1 MEKKSFS
8 RLALIGA
15 ILTLP
20 AALIIVPG
28 LAQGLFGLHQLNDSL
43 DALFVN
49 IPATKLLF
57 HPVVVVGGLL
67 IAAGLN
73 ALPVFKFTV
82 VPEDQTL
89 VGVIRTK
96 DRISNL
102 VTFLLAGILLASL
115 FAYSITENFV
125 IVAR

>member
-1 MEKKSFS
+1 MEKKFFS
-8 RLALIGA
+8 RLSLAGA
-15 ILTLP
+15 VLSLP
-20 AALIIVPG
+20 AALIIIPG
-28 LAQGLFGLHQLNDSL
+28 LVQGLFGLHQLNDAL
-43 DALFVN
+43 DALFLK
-49 IPATKLLF
+49 IPATKLLI
-57 HPVVVVGGLL
+57 HPVVVIGGLL

-96 DRISNL
+96 DRVSNL